1 LQYPDFV
8 GRHHFSFSQRRAN
21 RCNNGFSTQVILEYM
36 QDVNRVCIVMQILLL
51 QESKL
56 DCRLVVVGSRTSVIS
71 LTPPLLVRRS
81 LVSIR
86 PENGQKRSEKHLSR
100 FHFHIFFIRRKRN
113 GNVRNENEWD
123 IFG

>member
-1 LQYPDFV
+1 
-8 GRHHFSFSQRRAN
+8 
-21 RCNNGFSTQVILEYM
+21 
-36 QDVNRVCIVMQILLL
+36 MQILLL

-86 PENGQKRSEKHLSR
+86 PKNGQKRSEKHLSR
-100 FHFHIFFIRRKRN
+100 FHFHIFLSDGNETGMSETKMNGTYSVSQKRIN
-113 GNVRNENEWD
+113 SDRNMTVTVGNW
-123 IFG
+123 